1 MSFIK
6 LIILTQNGI
15 FLYDIELYFTKNIL
29 THITWSWKNLKI
41 HDIYI
46 YMLSNFIFNV
56 KLFDIKFNVNVVCN
70 IYLHEI
76 QN

>member
-1 MSFIK
+1 
-6 LIILTQNGI
+6 
-15 FLYDIELYFTKNIL
+15 
-29 THITWSWKNLKI
+29 
-41 HDIYI
+41 
-46 YMLSNFIFNV
+46 MLSNFIFNV

>member
-6 LIILTQNGI
+6 LIILTQTVFFIWYWII
-15 FLYDIELYFTKNIL
+15 FYKKYFDSYYMKLEKSKN
-29 THITWSWKNLKI
+29 TW
-41 HDIYI
+41 YI